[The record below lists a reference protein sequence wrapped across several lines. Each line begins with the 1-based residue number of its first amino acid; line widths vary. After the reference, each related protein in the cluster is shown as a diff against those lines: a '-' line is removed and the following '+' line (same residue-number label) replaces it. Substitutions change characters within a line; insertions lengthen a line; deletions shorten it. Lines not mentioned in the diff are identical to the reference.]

1 MLATTHSLTSALIV
15 SKVSPPALSLPLVLV
30 FHYLLDIIPHWD
42 TGSGLTNGLK
52 TKRKAVAETIFD
64 LVIAAGLVFFFF
76 QRGKVF
82 SPLLWGGVILGLL
95 PDLLELPSLFFGFR
109 PFPLNYLEKFH
120 TEIMHRRGKL
130 PWGFLTQLILIAL
143 ISLLA

>member
-130 PWGFLTQLILIAL
+130 PWVFLTQFILIAL

>member
-1 MLATTHSLTSALIV
+1 LSA
-15 SKVSPPALSLPLVLV
+15 V

>member
-1 MLATTHSLTSALIV
+1 MTSALIV

>member
-109 PFPLNYLEKFH
+109 HFPLNYLEKFH